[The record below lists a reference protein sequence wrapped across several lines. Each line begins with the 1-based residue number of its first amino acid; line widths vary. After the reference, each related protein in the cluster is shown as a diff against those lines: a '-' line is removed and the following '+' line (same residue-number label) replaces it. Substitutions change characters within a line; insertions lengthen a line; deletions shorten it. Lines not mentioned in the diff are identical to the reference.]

1 MEDSGFLQRLDA
13 WARKLVPLLLGV
25 VSVFVMAMPLPGSV
39 LARLVPWL
47 SLIVVFY
54 WSLYRSDLMNPL
66 PAFLIGLL
74 QDLLLGAW
82 LGVNAFTLLLV
93 YAASLTQQRVLVGR
107 GFWLIWA
114 GFAVI
119 SILAELVKYLLVGVL
134 NAELASLWPM
144 GVRWLATMALF
155 PPVAWVM
162 ILLHRHVLDR
172 V

>member
-1 MEDSGFLQRLDA
+1 MEDSGFFERLDA
-13 WARKLVPLLLGV
+13 WARKLVPLLLGL
-25 VSVFVMAMPLPGSV
+25 VSVFVMAMPLPGSL
-39 LARLVPWL
+39 LARVVPWL

-54 WSLYRSDLMNPL
+54 WSLHRSDLMNPL
-66 PAFLIGLL
+66 AAFLIGLM

-82 LGVNAFTLLLV
+82 LGVNAFTFLLV

-119 SILAELVKYLLVGVL
+119 SILAEMVKYFLLGAL
-134 NAELASLWPM
+134 NAHLASLWPI
-144 GVRWLATMALF
+144 GVRWLATLALF
-155 PPVAWVM
+155 PPMAWVM
-162 ILLHRHVLDR
+162 ILLHRHILDQ